1 MNADNFFGPV
11 ILYGL
16 EMKSVMCF
24 HRLIA
29 EIPEILVGNK
39 KKFNWFYVMFLKFF
53 FGGLAKTAGFR
64 RGKLLELGVRF
75 ILG

>member
-1 MNADNFFGPV
+1 MEQDKILIVPISILDMNADNFFGPV

-39 KKFNWFYVMFLKFF
+39 KNLTGSM
-53 FGGLAKTAGFR
+53 
-64 RGKLLELGVRF
+64 
-75 ILG
+75 